1 MDLSN
6 TIRELKDEKRRLDRV
21 IHTLEQMIAK
31 GETAGRAST
40 ESRASR
46 RGRKSMGDAERRE
59 VSERM
64 ARYWA
69 ARRAA
74 KQGGANDA
82 EPRSAVAESAPMML
96 SA

>member
-1 MDLSN
+1 MDLSI
-6 TIRELKDEKRRLDRV
+6 TIRELKEEKRRLDRV

-31 GETAGRAST
+31 GEPAGHPNIEIRV
-40 ESRASR
+40 SR
-46 RGRKSMGDAERRE
+46 RGRKSMGEAERRE

-74 KQGGANDA
+74 KQGLTDA
-82 EPRSAVAESAPMML
+82 EPKSAISESAPMML

>member
-1 MDLSN
+1 
-6 TIRELKDEKRRLDRV
+6 
-21 IHTLEQMIAK
+21 
-31 GETAGRAST
+31 
-40 ESRASR
+40 
-46 RGRKSMGDAERRE
+46 MGDAERRE